1 MKKLG
6 FLLIFVV
13 VLAGCDVGKLADKLT
28 EEIMSSSASSV
39 STENKTSNQ
48 STASSG
54 EDSAEIES
62 AIEKSEESL
71 SNQISSDLT
80 EKDSSNELILV
91 PQNDEID
98 KGLTI
103 ETDGTLAM
111 LEDYVKENPNMGYE
125 NDVTI
130 IYTGETYGKSPNLA
144 GIFFIINRTDSA
156 MKDIRFTY
164 TFGKSDSEL
173 IFDKQSFTLTG
184 DSFGTLDP
192 NTVMP
197 MYLIVDPSKEAL
209 LEGMNTSQLV
219 EEIHVFDYTDAG
231 KSDQPTQPEES
242 DMETIEEEL
251 TLVIPKENADNG
263 QTLDNN
269 PLMAEFQQLVTE
281 HPDMGFNNDVTVM
294 YSGLYDKADSDTLA
308 YFFVINKTVTEMKN
322 IRYQLSYGN
331 KDGEMVWDK
340 EAVILREDIFG
351 PLKSN
356 TVLPLTMTVPKE
368 KVDLFFF
375 ITNENLSIKLDEF
388 TFEE

>member
-6 FLLIFVV
+6 FLLIFIV
-13 VLAGCDVGKLADKLT
+13 VLAGCDVEKMADKLT
-28 EEIMSSSASSV
+28 EDIRSSSV
-39 STENKTSNQ
+39 SSGSSQ
-48 STASSG
+48 STDSDGKDSAAIESVI
-54 EDSAEIES
+54 EDSET
-62 AIEKSEESL
+62 SL
-71 SNQISSDLT
+71 SDQILSDST
-80 EKDSSNELILV
+80 EKEHLNELTLV
-91 PQNDEID
+91 PQDDELN

-103 ETDGTLAM
+103 ETDATLAM
-111 LEDYVKENPNMGYE
+111 LEEYVKENPNMGYE

-130 IYTGETYGKSPNLA
+130 IYTGETHGESPNLA
-144 GIFFIINRTDSA
+144 GIFFIINRTDST

-173 IFDKQSFTLTG
+173 IFDKQSFTLTE

-197 MYLIVDPSKEAL
+197 MYLVVDPSKEAL
-209 LEGMNTSQLV
+209 LKGMNKNQLV

-231 KSDQPTQPEES
+231 KSDQPTQSEES
-242 DMETIEEEL
+242 AVDTSEGEL
-251 TLVIPKENADNG
+251 SLVIPKKNADKG
-263 QTLDNN
+263 QTFNNN

-294 YSGLYDKADSDTLA
+294 YSGLHGTQDGDTLA
-308 YFFVINKTVTEMKN
+308 YFFVINKTDIEMKN

-340 EAVILREDIFG
+340 EAVILREDVFG
-351 PLKSN
+351 PLKPN
-356 TVLPLTMTVPKE
+356 AVLPLTMTVPKE
-368 KVDLFFF
+368 KVDLFFS

-388 TFEE
+388 NFEE

>member
-28 EEIMSSSASSV
+28 EEIMSSSVSSG
-39 STENKTSNQ
+39 STHSA
-48 STASSG
+48 ASSG
-54 EDSAEIES
+54 EDSVEIES
-62 AIEKSEESL
+62 AVEDSEEFL
-71 SNQISSDLT
+71 SEQISSDLT
-80 EKDSSNELILV
+80 DKDNSNELTLV
-91 PQNDEID
+91 PQDDEID
-98 KGLTI
+98 KGLTV
-103 ETDGTLAM
+103 ETDDTLAM

-130 IYTGETYGKSPNLA
+130 IYTGETYGESPNLA

-173 IFDKQSFTLTG
+173 VFDKQSFTLTG
-184 DSFGTLDP
+184 DSFGTLEP

-197 MYLIVDPSKEAL
+197 MYLVVDPSKETL
-209 LEGMNTSQLV
+209 LKGMNTSQLV

-231 KSDQPTQPEES
+231 KSDQPTQSEES
-242 DMETIEEEL
+242 AVETSEDEL
-251 TLVIPKENADNG
+251 SLVIPKQNADNG
-263 QTLDNN
+263 QTFDNN
-269 PLMAEFQQLVTE
+269 PLMAEFQQLVAE

-294 YSGLYDKADSDTLA
+294 YSGLYDKADGDTLA
-308 YFFVINKTVTEMKN
+308 YFFVINKTGIEMKN

-351 PLKSN
+351 PFKPN
-356 TVLPLTMTVPKE
+356 TVLPLTMAVPKE
-368 KVDLFFF
+368 KVDLFFS